1 MLIVLHASV
10 HLSRGSLLGGVA
22 TELLGG
28 LGLDGALRALDGGGT
43 GNGGLEEVGAVT
55 GLADL
60 AGDSLV
66 GPIRGSHHV
75 SNSSALLSVLQVS
88 LSGSTDLRAVLLA
101 PKATV

>member
-28 LGLDGALRALDGGGT
+28 LGLDGALGAADGGGT
-43 GNGGLEEVGAVT
+43 GNGGLDEIGAVA

-66 GPIRGSHHV
+66 GPVRVRTMSAIRPCCCRV
-75 SNSSALLSVLQVS
+75 SQVS
-88 LSGSTDLRAVLLA
+88 LSGCTDLRAVLLA